1 MIMQI
6 PRWRNVI
13 LLKSS
18 LVPASSQSKTTR
30 THFASIHST
39 PIACDKRKSKRGDLN
54 STDRS
59 LFVLG
64 YKLDLIFISI
74 VNNCLECWDLGAMR
88 LQWGGNMKLALF
100 GNSTNELYYDYDLEL
115 KYGMGDD
122 SFCSVDTKD
131 CLRERLTLFLGQDKR
146 GFQQPSKDYI
156 KFVRRQK
163 RADEKRAL
171 KDFLYNDGPLRTF
184 LVNLS
189 VTLSITEI
197 LEHIPQPLILFFFSG
212 QKFILHILEV
222 IHALIC
228 FLIQHKD
235 PIWSSNA
242 EPPVGSRKRN
252 EKAYARSAKKYHQD
266 RTRSKL
272 REESSAEDSGEP
284 ETVFHATF
292 GSRWY
297 TWSNKSCQRD
307 VDI

>member
-39 PIACDKRKSKRGDLN
+39 PIACDKRKSKRGD
-54 STDRS
+54 
-59 LFVLG
+59 
-64 YKLDLIFISI
+64 
-74 VNNCLECWDLGAMR
+74 
-88 LQWGGNMKLALF
+88 
-100 GNSTNELYYDYDLEL
+100 
-115 KYGMGDD
+115 
-122 SFCSVDTKD
+122 
-131 CLRERLTLFLGQDKR
+131 DKR

-184 LVNLS
+184 
-189 VTLSITEI
+189 
-197 LEHIPQPLILFFFSG
+197 
-212 QKFILHILEV
+212 
-222 IHALIC
+222 
-228 FLIQHKD
+228 QHKD

-272 REESSAEDSGEP
+272 REDSSAEDSGEP

-297 TWSNKSCQRD
+297 TWSNKSCQREPSGFEWRESPRWKDQRYREWDANRETESDNASYSVGSHSDRTILGLPLTGPLKIED
-307 VDI
+307 VKNAFRLSALKWHPDKHQGASQAAAGERFKLCVDAYKSLCDALA